1 MKKND
6 IVEFEIEKYAFEG
19 KGIVRID
26 QSLLEHVNTEGDKKY
41 VIFVHNSY
49 PGDIVKAK
57 IFKLKKSY
65 GEARTVEVVKP
76 SAERIKAKCKHF
88 G

>member
-26 QSLLEHVNTEGDKKY
+26 QSLLEHVNTESDKK
-41 VIFVHNSY
+41 
-49 PGDIVKAK
+49 
-57 IFKLKKSY
+57 
-65 GEARTVEVVKP
+65 
-76 SAERIKAKCKHF
+76 
-88 G
+88 